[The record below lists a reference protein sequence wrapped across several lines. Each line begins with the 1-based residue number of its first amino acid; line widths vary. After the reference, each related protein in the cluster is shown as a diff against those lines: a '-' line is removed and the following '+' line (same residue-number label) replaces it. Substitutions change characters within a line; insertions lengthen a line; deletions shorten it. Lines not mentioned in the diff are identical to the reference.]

1 MRKLF
6 FVMMAIKVVIV
17 VVLLFFGGTV
27 KAAPPTEEQIDA
39 CRDVL
44 EANFNAFNYEDAG
57 KLMDTIAVSASD
69 SAMRARFRE
78 EAEKLFA
85 EEDVYITLGFF
96 DPFWAENG
104 KLRAMVVQ
112 TTTKVGD
119 ENGVSAYNGI
129 GAAHFRERSG
139 LLPPWRHAYYLQEF
153 EYDKKSKRW
162 LVGAIVGRPKTT
174 WDPAKSPPPRKTVT
188 AAKESAARAG
198 CKDGTCSSPMI
209 RVKMR

>member
-6 FVMMAIKVVIV
+6 FAMLTIKVIV
-17 VVLLFFGGTV
+17 LLVLLFFGGTA
-27 KAAPPTEEQIDA
+27 KAAPPPEAIDA
-39 CRDVL
+39 CRAVL
-44 EANFNAFNYEDAG
+44 EENFNAFNYEDVDG
-57 KLMDTIAVSASD
+57 LMDTIAVSASD
-69 SAMRARFRE
+69 ATMRARFRE
-78 EAEKLFA
+78 EAEKLFE
-85 EEDVYITLGFF
+85 EEDVYIKLAFF

-119 ENGVSAYNGI
+119 ENGVTAYNGI
-129 GAAHFRERSG
+129 GSAHFRERSG

-153 EYDKKSKRW
+153 EYDKKSKKW

-174 WDPAKSPPPRKTVT
+174 WDPTKSLPPRR
-188 AAKESAARAG
+188 AESAANGSAAQSR
-198 CKDGTCSSPMI
+198 CKDGTCSSPMV